1 MAKQKVSIV
10 GAGTAGAILAKNLAK
25 LGIHAVVY
33 DRKYKPGSPQMA
45 SGILSIRGLES
56 LKINY
61 KKAVTNTLYGARVH
75 AGKSILKILSEKPQ
89 AHVVDRQALNEICI
103 EEAKEAGAEFVL
115 GKQIGSNELN
125 ELSRE
130 SIVVG
135 ADGAVST
142 VAKHF
147 GLSGKTTYILTY
159 RAEYEWPNEEKSVDI
174 FFDNRVSPGF
184 FSWIAPVSKDVI
196 ELATGI
202 DARFGNAK
210 FAFEKFVKAYALD
223 IAKKKPIRA
232 YASIIPLISK
242 KRIVDERRGVLLVGD
257 AAGQVKAST
266 GGGVILGGNA
276 AIIAAWA
283 IKENLERN
291 APLNSYEKAFYKK
304 FGVDLLLHRLVHRV
318 YSSLDT
324 KGMEIAI
331 NIMNAIGVG
340 EFLSKHGDMD
350 SPSLIIKRFLHMSR

>member
-25 LGIHAVVY
+25 FGIRTVVY

-45 SGILSIRGLES
+45 SGILSIKGLES

-61 KKAVTNTLYGARVH
+61 KKAITNTLYGARIH
-75 AGKSILKILSEKPQ
+75 AGKSTLKILSEQPQ
-89 AHVVDRQALNEICI
+89 AHVVDRQVLNEICI

-125 ELSRE
+125 ELSKE
-130 SIVVG
+130 GIVVG

-159 RAEYEWPNEEKSVDI
+159 RAEYEWQNEEKSVDL
-174 FFDNRVSPGF
+174 FFDSRISPGF
-184 FSWIAPVSKDVI
+184 FSWMAPTSKDTI
-196 ELATGI
+196 EIATGI
-202 DARFGNAK
+202 DSRFGNAK
-210 FAFEKFVKAYALD
+210 SAFENFLNAYVREAAD
-223 IAKKKPIRA
+223 KKPISA

-242 KRIVDERRGVLLVGD
+242 KRIVDEKKKVLLVGD

-266 GGGVILGGNA
+266 GGGVIFGGNA

-283 IKENLERN
+283 IKENIERD
-291 APLNSYEKAFYKK
+291 APLSDYEKAFKKK
-304 FGVDLLLHRLVHRV
+304 FGVDMLLHKLVHGF
-318 YSSLDT
+318 YSSLGT

-331 NIMNAIGVG
+331 NIMNAIGMG

-350 SPSLIIKRFLHMSR
+350 SPSLIIKRLFHIH